1 MIAFALR
8 LLYNLTVYPAA
19 LLVWWL
25 QRRSLLR
32 RSRAVSLHLSHM
44 PQVASGRRLFR
55 RISLAELSTDLDSAA
70 ADPLVEGLFAS
81 IDAPGASA
89 ADFHELAV
97 LLDRFKRSG
106 KRLHAF
112 VHRADWHGLMAGRS
126 ADRLT
131 TDPSSPVMV
140 HGVGVEMPFVGE
152 LLERHGVEIQ
162 VRQRSEYKGVMEPF
176 ARRGPSPALLESM
189 QAVVD
194 SLFERAAEELAR
206 RPAADVARA
215 RAALEEGPYTAA
227 QATARA
233 LVDAA
238 VAEEDAEDSLATAC
252 GAGGATMPARES
264 RRRTPP
270 QRGATPADRR
280 TRLPALRR
288 AGVVRP
294 APLALANR
302 SQLAFVPIAG
312 LILDRPMRGVG
323 RRQAAATEL
332 VPRIRRL
339 ADARGV
345 EAIVLV
351 IDSRGGTVTASDKVW
366 SAARDALTKKPVLAW
381 MRGYA
386 ASGGYYVAAAAEHIV
401 ASPFTI
407 TGSIG
412 VIASKP
418 NIAEA
423 AAKAGIHPVAI
434 TRGGGATL
442 FSPFRPFSDAELAW
456 LEAYVDEAYERF
468 KAIVAEGR
476 RMPVAAV
483 EQIARGRVW
492 TGPQAH
498 AHGLVDRIGTFTDV
512 VAAARELAGI
522 PAGRSHEVVWSAPRE
537 GLWNVARRF
546 AAPAVDILPPAFDPL
561 IDLYLLSREPSAL
574 YYMPLMDRW

>member
-1 MIAFALR
+1 
-8 LLYNLTVYPAA
+8 
-19 LLVWWL
+19 
-25 QRRSLLR
+25 
-32 RSRAVSLHLSHM
+32 
-44 PQVASGRRLFR
+44 
-55 RISLAELSTDLDSAA
+55 
-70 ADPLVEGLFAS
+70 
-81 IDAPGASA
+81 
-89 ADFHELAV
+89 
-97 LLDRFKRSG
+97 
-106 KRLHAF
+106 
-112 VHRADWHGLMAGRS
+112 
-126 ADRLT
+126 
-131 TDPSSPVMV
+131 
-140 HGVGVEMPFVGE
+140 
-152 LLERHGVEIQ
+152 
-162 VRQRSEYKGVMEPF
+162 MEPF
-176 ARRGPSPALLESM
+176 VRREPSPALRESM
-189 QAVVD
+189 QALVD

-215 RAALEEGPYTAA
+215 RAALDEGPYTAA

-238 VAEEDAEDSLATAC
+238 VAEEDAEDALATAC
-252 GAGGATMPARES
+252 GGATTRPRES
-264 RRRTPP
+264 RRATPP

-280 TRLPALRR
+280 TRLPGLRR

-294 APLALANR
+294 SPLALTNR
-302 SQLAFVPIAG
+302 SRLAFVPVAG

-339 ADARGV
+339 ADAKGV

-351 IDSRGGTVTASDKVW
+351 IDSRGGTVTASDKIW
-366 SAARDALTKKPVLAW
+366 NAARDALAKKPVLAW

-401 ASPFTI
+401 ASPFTV

-418 NIAEA
+418 NFAEA
-423 AAKAGIHPVAI
+423 AARVGIHPVAI

-476 RMPVAAV
+476 RMPAAAV

-498 AHGLVDRIGTFTDV
+498 AHGLVDRIGTFSDV

-522 PAGRSHEVVWSAPRE
+522 PAGRTHEVVWSAPRE

-546 AAPAVDILPPAFDPL
+546 AAPATDMLPPAFDPL
-561 IDLYLLSREPSAL
+561 IDLCLLARGPSAL
-574 YYMPLMDRW
+574 YYMPLISTGRDASAR